1 MGGKLLGHKNCPLS
15 TTNRAKGTQVTVK
28 YLVHA
33 LPNFDD
39 YRTYFNFVFLHKLA
53 FEQNIYSLQFSIH
66 VHIFIHIHVVIK
78 VVIVVIDVDIEIYSK
93 KSIKQ

>member
-1 MGGKLLGHKNCPLS
+1 MKMGGKLLEHKNCPLS

-39 YRTYFNFVFLHKLA
+39 YRTYFNFVFYTNWRLNKT
-53 FEQNIYSLQFSIH
+53 FT
-66 VHIFIHIHVVIK
+66 V
-78 VVIVVIDVDIEIYSK
+78 
-93 KSIKQ
+93 